1 MKFFNFFKNLINKK
15 KPAGAM
21 IVLMLVFFVVFILAF
36 GSGYLVFINTS
47 KSVDVSN
54 NLKARYAALAGKDKA
69 LYEAMKNNYDFAGNC
84 ASNMFQKTLND
95 GSSYTINCVNNGGEK
110 TFYAVGEY
118 KNVDVSLEI
127 DCINIEEDCLASCQN
142 GSICGGGKL
151 LKTATSSLSISPSGC
166 DVSGANC
173 SNTFSTADTVN
184 FQWDT
189 TVPDTFVC
197 GNTLNDSRDSQ
208 QYSTVQIGTQCWFA
222 ENLAYLPSVQTNTD
236 FVSYGNAA
244 IPAYGV
250 YGYTGTDVA
259 AAKATANYQ
268 TYGVLY
274 NWYGAVATSS
284 TTGTEGLQGACPTG
298 WHIPT
303 SAEFATLSTY
313 LGGDYAAGGKL
324 KQIGETTWLYSG
336 MGGATNSS
344 GFTALAAGYRYYIDG
359 TFTDMSYS
367 TSFLSSL
374 PPNSLAESRKL
385 SYDNTKF
392 IVDFDS
398 TIGGFSV
405 RCIKDSSSGGTITY
419 KGASN
424 VDNGKTNITT
434 LVPQT
439 NTYLEAAKYC
449 DDLVVNGYSD
459 WYLPATNELAALRSN
474 SAFSYF
480 NLQAVSGDDYWVSTE
495 QGSTTPTMAGYIKM
509 STGAS
514 SYADKA
520 SEFKLRCVRRN
531 VFNPCSSGTVCGTN
545 CTYQDR
551 EYKTVQIGTQ
561 CWFKENLNYDNGCS
575 TKTWTNSTD
584 TGWCGCYTPNDSTC
598 ANYGRLYQWSA
609 AMNATTTE
617 GAQGIC
623 PSGWHVPS
631 RANFTTLKTYL
642 NSSATYKCSG
652 TTNYVGKSLAA
663 TSTWATYA
671 TACTVGNTPTTN
683 NASGF
688 NLFSSGYKNP
698 TAAFTTAGYSVA
710 MWSST
715 QSGASAYD
723 LGLYYTNQTF
733 LEALDSKPY
742 AFSVR
747 CIKN

>member
-1 MKFFNFFKNLINKK
+1 MVRL
-15 KPAGAM
+15 
-21 IVLMLVFFVVFILAF
+21 
-36 GSGYLVFINTS
+36 
-47 KSVDVSN
+47 
-54 NLKARYAALAGKDKA
+54 
-69 LYEAMKNNYDFAGNC
+69 LYDTP
-84 ASNMFQKTLND
+84 S
-95 GSSYTINCVNNGGEK
+95 NCV
-110 TFYAVGEY
+110 TY
-118 KNVDVSLEI
+118 
-127 DCINIEEDCLASCQN
+127 
-142 GSICGGGKL
+142 GKL
-151 LKTATSSLSISPSGC
+151 YQWSAAMAGS
-166 DVSGANC
+166 VVEGA
-173 SNTFSTADTVN
+173 
-184 FQWDT
+184 
-189 TVPDTFVC
+189 
-197 GNTLNDSRDSQ
+197 
-208 QYSTVQIGTQCWFA
+208 
-222 ENLAYLPSVQTNTD
+222 
-236 FVSYGNAA
+236 
-244 IPAYGV
+244 
-250 YGYTGTDVA
+250 
-259 AAKATANYQ
+259 
-268 TYGVLY
+268 
-274 NWYGAVATSS
+274 
-284 TTGTEGLQGACPTG
+284 QGICPIG
-298 WHIPT
+298 WHVPI
-303 SAEFATLSTY
+303 SAELSTLSTY
-313 LGGDYAAGGKL
+313 LGGDSIAGGKL
-324 KQIGETTWLYSG
+324 KQTGTTTWVSPNDG
-336 MGGATNSS
+336 STNES
-344 GFTALAAGYRYYIDG
+344 GFTALPAGYRLSPNGVYYNVGYAFRLWSSSFSNPSAFIRYMDSG
-359 TFTDMSYS
+359 NTNFSSGS
-367 TSFLSSL
+367 TS
-374 PPNSLAESRKL
+374 P
-385 SYDNTKF
+385 
-392 IVDFDS
+392 S
-398 TIGGFSV
+398 TGFSV
-405 RCIKDSSSGGTITY
+405 RCLKDSSGGGSSFVY
-419 KGASN
+419 NGADN
-424 VDNGKTNITT
+424 LDNGKTNNTT
-434 LVPQT
+434 LTPQIKT
-439 NTYLEAAKYC
+439 HLEAVKYC

-480 NLQAVSGDDYWVSTE
+480 NLQSVSGDDYWVSTE

-514 SYADKA
+514 SYTDKA

-652 TTNYVGKSLAA
+652 TTDYIGKSLAA
-663 TSTWATYA
+663 TSTWATYG
-671 TACTVGNTPTTN
+671 TTCTVGNTPTTN
-683 NASGF
+683 NTSGF

-698 TAAFTTAGYSVA
+698 TAAFTTAGYSAA

-733 LEALDSKPY
+733 NETLDSKPY

>member
-15 KPAGAM
+15 KPGGAM
-21 IVLMLVFFVVFILAF
+21 VVVMLIFFVVFILAF
-36 GSGYLVFINTS
+36 GSGYLVFLNTS
-47 KSVDVSN
+47 KSVDMSN
-54 NLKARYAALAGKDKA
+54 GIKARYAALAGKDRA

-84 ASNMFQKTLND
+84 ASNMFQKTLGD
-95 GSSYTINCVNNGGEK
+95 GSSYTINCVNNSGEK
-110 TFYAVGEY
+110 IFYSVGKY
-118 KNVDVSLEI
+118 KNVEVSLAI
-127 DCINIEEDCLASCQN
+127 DCINIEEECSESCKT

-151 LKTATSSLSISPSGC
+151 LKTDTYALSISPSGC
-166 DVSGANC
+166 DASGANC
-173 SNTFSTADTVN
+173 SNSFVTADTVN

-189 TVPDTFVC
+189 TVPDTFQC
-197 GNTLNDSRDSQ
+197 GTTTID
-208 QYSTVQIGTQCWFA
+208 YSGQVYNSVKIGDQCWMK
-222 ENLAYLPSVQTNTD
+222 ENLNVGTMLPTGSVQTNNA
-236 FVSYGNAA
+236 VSEKWCYNSYYSGSSYCTTHGGWYIYGEVMQ
-244 IPAYGV
+244 Y
-250 YGYTGTDVA
+250 
-259 AAKATANYQ
+259 NYQ
-268 TYGVLY
+268 D
-274 NWYGAVATSS
+274 GAQ
-284 TTGTEGLQGACPTG
+284 GLCPSG

-303 SAEFATLSTY
+303 LAEWNVLATSVPVMCPAYPYAFSIKTSAF
-313 LGGDYAAGGKL
+313 GDSSPNC
-324 KQIGETTWLYSG
+324 SG
-336 MGGATNSS
+336 MTVLPAGFVATNYQTYFGDTSELWIS
-344 GFTALAAGYRYYIDG
+344 NGQIYVLNAGQGTASIYNTSDIGLLAA
-359 TFTDMSYS
+359 S
-367 TSFLSSL
+367 
-374 PPNSLAESRKL
+374 A
-385 SYDNTKF
+385 
-392 IVDFDS
+392 
-398 TIGGFSV
+398 
-405 RCIKDSSSGGTITY
+405 RCIKDSSGSGSITY

-449 DDLVVNGYSD
+449 DDLVANGYSD

-480 NLQAVSGDDYWVSTE
+480 NLQSVSGDDYWVSTE

-514 SYADKA
+514 SYTDKA

-584 TGWCGCYTPNDSTC
+584 TGWCGCYTPSDSTC

-698 TAAFTTAGYSVA
+698 TAAFTTAGYSAA

-733 LEALDSKPY
+733 NETLDSKPY